1 MKKLNWAT
9 ASDVSIILNRE
20 SGCRVGFCDWN
31 FMSLS
36 GTDVFFNGAVSHFDY
51 VFCDGYW
58 VHVYNR
64 LKKRKSHYLTGPD
77 MLQIVFENKEEL
89 LFLGLGECDLRE
101 LRERLPGKR
110 IENLHIPFVDDVND
124 LDIEYIRSTIIKSQ
138 ITNVFV
144 SIGCPKQEKLMGLL
158 GTVPKVNLFGTG
170 AAVYFLTGKEKRAP
184 RFVRA
189 IKIEFIWR
197 LLLNPK
203 KQIKKWHNIF
213 NFILGDVNR

>member
-1 MKKLNWAT
+1 MNLNWAT
-9 ASDVSIILNRE
+9 ADDLAKISKSE

-36 GTDVFFNGAVSHFDY
+36 STDASFNNAVSQFDY

-58 VHVYNR
+58 VHVYNK
-64 LKKRKSHYLTGPD
+64 LKNQESYYLTGPD
-77 MLQIVFENKEEL
+77 MLQLVIESGEDL
-89 LFLGLGECDLRE
+89 LFLGLSDYDLE
-101 LRERLPGKR
+101 KVRERFPDTR
-110 IENLHIPFVDDVND
+110 IENLKIPFVDDARD
-124 LDIEYIRSTIIKSQ
+124 LDIGLILNAITKSQ

-184 RFVRA
+184 RFIRA

-203 KQIKKWHNIF
+203 KQLKKWQNIF
-213 NFILGDVNR
+213 NFVFKKL